1 MLKNLKIMQRMIIF
15 VLLPTVVIFG
25 GIILISG
32 FLSYNNAVDI
42 YSIEV
47 DESHKNQVE
56 ANSLFISQFLEKVSM
71 IPKSVVLSESVLN
84 VEMLL
89 ENGTIMRKEFGRIL
103 TETPEIIDLY
113 YFSNTRFEAHV
124 WVKGE
129 IPGEFIDL
137 SYTVTPEDYPYF
149 EIPWFAN
156 TVSAKKFTYSEPY
169 FDAGGLN
176 EVMVSAVAPLIVNN
190 QVLGVVGCDILIST
204 LIDEVS
210 KIEIGQNGYPFLISQ
225 EGVLLSHPSDDY
237 KFELNYEQPKTIDD
251 WATAINSDS
260 LKTVGEEMI
269 QGKTGKNHFNQNYV
283 YYTPIGINGWS
294 LGLVLPVNEVPSS
307 MGLILTSSFVLLII
321 GIITLSILIYI
332 FSRNFTKPILEISN
346 LTNKLKENDLTIDLN
361 KLHSLNNDEIGSLA
375 NSFTQMVENLKANLR
390 SISNISTTIS
400 ESAQMMATSSEE
412 VNASS
417 EEISSISQ
425 QMSRGAQDQTLKIN
439 ESLKK
444 VTELKNKFNQKY
456 SEIKNVSG
464 LMENI
469 TRQINMLA
477 LNASIEAARAGEYGR
492 GFSVVAENIRKLADD
507 AKASILTIDV
517 SINDLNVSLGSAI
530 TDVSK
535 LIEQVA
541 VVSEQATSG
550 SEEASA
556 ATEEQAATM
565 QEMSASAQELSNISN
580 NLEQLVR
587 VFKID

>member
-1 MLKNLKIMQRMIIF
+1 
-15 VLLPTVVIFG
+15 
-25 GIILISG
+25 
-32 FLSYNNAVDI
+32 
-42 YSIEV
+42 
-47 DESHKNQVE
+47 
-56 ANSLFISQFLEKVSM
+56 
-71 IPKSVVLSESVLN
+71 
-84 VEMLL
+84 
-89 ENGTIMRKEFGRIL
+89 
-103 TETPEIIDLY
+103 
-113 YFSNTRFEAHV
+113 
-124 WVKGE
+124 
-129 IPGEFIDL
+129 
-137 SYTVTPEDYPYF
+137 
-149 EIPWFAN
+149 
-156 TVSAKKFTYSEPY
+156 
-169 FDAGGLN
+169 
-176 EVMVSAVAPLIVNN
+176 
-190 QVLGVVGCDILIST
+190 
-204 LIDEVS
+204 
-210 KIEIGQNGYPFLISQ
+210 
-225 EGVLLSHPSDDY
+225 
-237 KFELNYEQPKTIDD
+237 
-251 WATAINSDS
+251 
-260 LKTVGEEMI
+260 
-269 QGKTGKNHFNQNYV
+269 
-283 YYTPIGINGWS
+283 
-294 LGLVLPVNEVPSS
+294 